1 MKTNILFLLYLAH
14 LFLESKMF
22 QTKVVEKIKTY
33 VFYSITSF
41 QKLRHLWDKV
51 ETNCRVGQATDED
64 MVQAHCMLDT

>member
-41 QKLRHLWDKV
+41 KKLRHL
-51 ETNCRVGQATDED
+51 
-64 MVQAHCMLDT
+64 